1 MAINSNMLKTSSFSQ
16 ATTAT
21 NAVGTGVAPDQR
33 RLFNLSDRIAE
44 LAPEESPFFVYLSKT
59 AKLPTDDSLFR
70 YLEDRTKINY
80 TSREFFIDGDV
91 NGGSALTVGQDY
103 TFTVESAE
111 GSTTAAGRVEQL
123 VKGMVIAIRTL
134 GDAVGAATYG
144 NVIVR
149 VETGLTQNSADTS
162 FTGKVISVSS
172 TSNSVDVVS
181 DTNRCQI
188 IGSAYAEGTGSP
200 DVFSDTIDDGF
211 GYTQIFKTAA
221 EISNTAHATQLRG
234 YANEFDRVLAQKLR
248 EHKID
253 IERAMLFNQK
263 ARIDGIQYS
272 EGLIGHII
280 KNSSVVAGTSDL
292 SYESGKAYFRTA
304 QASELTYDRFL
315 KDFEV
320 LFDPA
325 RGGSNERL
333 ALCSLPVIS
342 FFNKMGADGFLNK
355 TLVDGTSTAVNDVSN
370 YRVNMDKLSGEFGH
384 QLMAL
389 NTIHGSVYMVK
400 EPLFRG
406 HSSGMM
412 LMADM
417 SKLYYRPLVGN
428 GINRDT
434 QVMTNVQGA
443 DEDLRKDM
451 ILTEAGLEVCLPES
465 HYLINLEGV

>member
-1 MAINSNMLKTSSFSQ
+1 MAISGQIKQTDLTA
-16 ATTAT
+16 ATTA
-21 NAVGTGVAPDQR
+21 ADYGVAPDRR
-33 RLFNLSDRIAE
+33 RLYNFSDRIAE
-44 LAPEESPFFVYLSKT
+44 LAPEESPFFVYLSQT

-80 TSREFFIDGDV
+80 TSREFLLKGNHD
-91 NGGSALTVGQDY
+91 GSATQQAGDTVSFIVDTPDG
-103 TFTVESAE
+103 
-111 GSTTAAGRVEQL
+111 AAVDFL
-123 VKGMVIAIRTL
+123 VKGMVFAVRTM
-134 GDAVGAATYG
+134 GDTADDAVYA
-144 NVIVR
+144 NIVCR
-149 VETGLTQNSADTS
+149 VEDAPVQDSSNNQTT

-172 TSNSVDVVS
+172 TA
-181 DTNRCQI
+181 TNANVLADDKRCQI
-188 IGSAYAEGTGSP
+188 IGTAYGEGTGSP
-200 DVFSDTIDDGF
+200 DVFSDSLEDNY

-221 EISNTAHATQLRG
+221 EITNTAYATQLRG
-234 YANEFDRVLAQKLR
+234 VSNEFERVLAQKMR

-263 ARIDGIQYS
+263 ARVGDIQYT
-272 EGLIGHII
+272 EGLVGHII
-280 KNSSVVAGTSDL
+280 KNSTVVNASASGTAKNL
-292 SYESGKAYFRTA
+292 SYSPRKAYFKTYKE
-304 QASELTYDRFL
+304 SELTYDSL
-315 KDFEV
+315 LSDFEV

-333 ALCSLPVIS
+333 ALASLPVIS
-342 FFNKMGADGFLNK
+342 FFNKMGDGFFADN
-355 TLVDGTSTAVNDVSN
+355 STASTQ
-370 YRVNMDKLSGEFGH
+370 YRINMDELSGQFGH
-384 QLMAL
+384 QLMEI
-389 NTIHGSVYMVK
+389 NTIHGSMFMVK

-406 HSSGMM
+406 HSSGLM

>member
-1 MAINSNMLKTSSFSQ
+1 MAITSGQLKSTNLTVATS
-16 ATTAT
+16 AADY
-21 NAVGTGVAPDQR
+21 GVAPDQR
-33 RLFNLSDRIAE
+33 RLYNFSDRIAE

-80 TSREFFIDGDV
+80 TSREFFIDGNV
-91 NGGSALTVGQDY
+91 ASSAQLTAGTDY
-103 TFTVESAE
+103 SFTVEAAE
-111 GSTTAAGRVEQL
+111 GSSDSAGNVDWL

-134 GDAVGAATYG
+134 GDATGAAGYG
-144 NVIVR
+144 NVIIR
-149 VETGLTQNSADTS
+149 VESAPTQNAADTT
-162 FTGKVISVSS
+162 FLGKVISVSS
-172 TSNSVDVVS
+172 TASNMDKVL
-181 DTNRCQI
+181 DTQRCQV
-188 IGSAYAEGTGSP
+188 IGSAFAEGSGSP
-200 DVFSDTIDDGF
+200 DVFSDSLDDGF

-234 YANEFDRVLAQKLR
+234 VSNEFDRVLAQKLR

-263 ARIDGIQYS
+263 ARIDGVQYS

-280 KNSSVVAGTSDL
+280 KNSTVVSDNTAL
-292 SYESGKAYFRTA
+292 SYTSGKAYFRTM
-304 QASELTYDRFL
+304 QESELTYDRL
-315 KDFEV
+315 LSDFEV
-320 LFDPA
+320 VFDPA

-333 ALCSLPVIS
+333 ALASLPVMS
-342 FFNKMGADGFLNK
+342 YFNKMGAVSFSENS
-355 TLVDGTSTAVNDVSN
+355 TNGTQ
-370 YRVNMDKLSGEFGH
+370 YRINMDELSGQFGH
-384 QLMAL
+384 KLMQLD
-389 NTIHGSVYMVK
+389 TIHGTVYMVK

-412 LMADM
+412 AMADM
-417 SKLYYRPLVGN
+417 SKVYYRPLVGN

-465 HYLINLEGV
+465 HYLINLENV

>member
-1 MAINSNMLKTSSFSQ
+1 MAISGQIKQTDLTA
-16 ATTAT
+16 ATTSADY
-21 NAVGTGVAPDQR
+21 GVAPDRR
-33 RLFNLSDRIAE
+33 RLYNFSDRIAE
-44 LAPEESPFFVYLSKT
+44 LAPEESPFFVYLSQT

-80 TSREFFIDGDV
+80 TSREFLLKGNHDSSATQSAGDTVSFIVDTPDG
-91 NGGSALTVGQDY
+91 
-103 TFTVESAE
+103 
-111 GSTTAAGRVEQL
+111 AAVDFL
-123 VKGMVIAIRTL
+123 VKGMVFAVRTM
-134 GDAVGAATYG
+134 GESADDAVYA
-144 NVIVR
+144 NIVCR
-149 VETGLTQNSADTS
+149 VEDAPVQDSSNNQTT

-172 TSNSVDVVS
+172 TA
-181 DTNRCQI
+181 TNANKLLDNKRCQI
-188 IGSAYAEGTGSP
+188 IGTAYGEGTGSP
-200 DVFSDTIDDGF
+200 DVFSDSLEDNY

-221 EISNTAHATQLRG
+221 EITNTAYATQLRG
-234 YANEFDRVLAQKLR
+234 VSNEFERVLAQKMR

-263 ARIDGIQYS
+263 ARVGGIQYT
-272 EGLIGHII
+272 EGIVGHII
-280 KNSSVVAGTSDL
+280 KNSTVVSDNSNL
-292 SYESGKAYFRTA
+292 SYSSGKGYFRTA
-304 QASELTYDRFL
+304 AASELTYDRL
-315 KDFEV
+315 LSDFEV

-333 ALCSLPVIS
+333 ALASLPVIS
-342 FFNKMGADGFLNK
+342 FFNKMGDGFFADN
-355 TLVDGTSTAVNDVSN
+355 STASTQ
-370 YRVNMDKLSGEFGH
+370 YQINMDELSGQFGH
-384 QLMAL
+384 QLMEI
-389 NTIHGSVYMVK
+389 NTVHGSMFMVK

-406 HSSGMM
+406 HSSGLMM
-412 LMADM
+412 LADM

>member
-1 MAINSNMLKTSSFSQ
+1 MAISGQIKQTDLTA
-16 ATTAT
+16 ATTA
-21 NAVGTGVAPDQR
+21 ADYGVAPDRR
-33 RLFNLSDRIAE
+33 RLYNFSDRIAE
-44 LAPEESPFFVYLSKT
+44 LAPEESPFFVYLSQT

-80 TSREFFIDGDV
+80 TSREFLLKGSHDGGATQVAGD
-91 NGGSALTVGQDY
+91 TVS
-103 TFTVESAE
+103 FTVDTPD
-111 GSTTAAGRVEQL
+111 GAAVDFL
-123 VKGMVIAIRTL
+123 VKGMVFAVRTM
-134 GDAVGAATYG
+134 GDTADDAVYA
-144 NVIVR
+144 NIVCR
-149 VETGLTQNSADTS
+149 VEDAPVQDSSNNQTT

-172 TSNSVDVVS
+172 TATDANVLAD
-181 DTNRCQI
+181 DKRCQI
-188 IGSAYAEGTGSP
+188 IGTAYGEGTGSP
-200 DVFSDTIDDGF
+200 DVFSDSLEDNY

-221 EISNTAHATQLRG
+221 EITNTAYATQLRG
-234 YANEFDRVLAQKLR
+234 VSNEFERVLAQKMR

-263 ARIDGIQYS
+263 ARVGDIQYT
-272 EGLIGHII
+272 EGLVGHII
-280 KNSSVVAGTSDL
+280 KNSTVVNASASGTAKNL
-292 SYESGKAYFRTA
+292 SYSPRKAYFKTYKE
-304 QASELTYDRFL
+304 SELTYDSL
-315 KDFEV
+315 LSDFEV

-333 ALCSLPVIS
+333 ALASLPVIS
-342 FFNKMGADGFLNK
+342 FFNKMGDGFFADN
-355 TLVDGTSTAVNDVSN
+355 STASTQ
-370 YRVNMDKLSGEFGH
+370 YRINMDELSGQFGH
-384 QLMAL
+384 QLMEI
-389 NTIHGSVYMVK
+389 NTIHGSMFMVK

-406 HSSGMM
+406 HSSGLM

>member
-1 MAINSNMLKTSSFSQ
+1 MAITSGQLKSTNLTVATS
-16 ATTAT
+16 AADY
-21 NAVGTGVAPDQR
+21 GVAPDQR
-33 RLFNLSDRIAE
+33 RLYNFSDRIAE

-80 TSREFFIDGDV
+80 TSREFFIDGNV
-91 NGGSALTVGQDY
+91 ASSAQLTAGTDY
-103 TFTVESAE
+103 SFTVEAAE
-111 GSTTAAGRVEQL
+111 GSSDSAGNVDWL

-134 GDAVGAATYG
+134 GDATGAAGYG
-144 NVIVR
+144 NVIIR
-149 VETGLTQNSADTS
+149 VESAPTQNAADTT
-162 FTGKVISVSS
+162 FLGKVISVSS
-172 TSNSVDVVS
+172 TASNMDKVL
-181 DTNRCQI
+181 DTQRCQV
-188 IGSAYAEGTGSP
+188 IGSAFAEGSGSP
-200 DVFSDTIDDGF
+200 DVFSDSLDDGF

-234 YANEFDRVLAQKLR
+234 VSNEFDRVLAQKLR

-263 ARIDGIQYS
+263 ARVDGVQYS

-280 KNSSVVAGTSDL
+280 KNSTVVSDNTAL
-292 SYESGKAYFRTA
+292 SYTSGKAYFRTM
-304 QASELTYDRFL
+304 QESELTYDRL
-315 KDFEV
+315 LSDFEV
-320 LFDPA
+320 VFDPA

-333 ALCSLPVIS
+333 ALASLPVMS
-342 FFNKMGADGFLNK
+342 YFNKMGAVSFSENS
-355 TLVDGTSTAVNDVSN
+355 TNGTQ
-370 YRVNMDKLSGEFGH
+370 YRINMDELSGQFGH
-384 QLMAL
+384 KLMQLD
-389 NTIHGSVYMVK
+389 TIHGTVYMVK

-412 LMADM
+412 AMADM
-417 SKLYYRPLVGN
+417 SKVYYRPLVGN

-434 QVMTNVQGA
+434 QVHTNVQAA

-465 HYLINLEGV
+465 HYLINLENV

>member
-1 MAINSNMLKTSSFSQ
+1 MAITSGQLKASNLTAS
-16 ATTAT
+16 TTAT
-21 NAVGTGVAPDQR
+21 GASGTGVAPDQR
-33 RLFNLSDRIAE
+33 RLFNFSDRIAE

-70 YLEDRTKINY
+70 YLEDRSKISY
-80 TSREFFIDGDV
+80 TSRNFFIDGAV
-91 NGGSALTVGQDY
+91 GTVVAGTNY
-103 TFTVESAE
+103 TVTVDDNASSPA
-111 GSTTAAGRVEQL
+111 SIDFL
-123 VKGMVIAIRTL
+123 VKGMVIAVRTRG
-134 GDAVGAATYG
+134 GDDTQGYG
-144 NVIVR
+144 NAILR
-149 VETGLTQNSADTS
+149 VESAPTDNGADTT
-162 FTGKVISVSS
+162 FLAKCISVSG
-172 TSNSVDVVS
+172 VS
-181 DTNRCQI
+181 GSDSIEDGDPCQI
-188 IGSAYAEGTGSP
+188 IGSAYAEGSGSP
-200 DVFSDTIDDGF
+200 DVFSEGIDDGF

-221 EISNTAHATQLRG
+221 EVTNTAYATQLRG
-234 YANEFDRVLAQKLR
+234 YSNEFERVLAMKMR

-272 EGLIGHII
+272 EGLVGHII
-280 KNSSVVAGTSDL
+280 KNSTFVAGDAALT
-292 SYESGKAYFRTA
+292 YEQGKAYAKTYDEA
-304 QASELTYDRFL
+304 ELTYDSL
-315 KDFEV
+315 LGDFEV

-333 ALCSLPVIS
+333 ALASLPVIS
-342 FFNKMGADGFLNK
+342 YFNKMGDGAF
-355 TLVDGTSTAVNDVSN
+355 VDKSTESTQ
-370 YRVNMDKLSGEFGH
+370 YQINMDELGGAFGH
-384 QLMAL
+384 QLMEI
-389 NTIHGSVYMVK
+389 NTVHGSVYLVK

-406 HSSGMM
+406 HSSGLM

-428 GINRDT
+428 GVNRDT

>member
-1 MAINSNMLKTSSFSQ
+1 MAISGQIKQTDLTA
-16 ATTAT
+16 ATTA
-21 NAVGTGVAPDQR
+21 ADYGVAPDRR
-33 RLFNLSDRIAE
+33 RLYNFSDRIAE
-44 LAPEESPFFVYLSKT
+44 LAPEESPFFVYLSQT

-80 TSREFFIDGDV
+80 TSREFLLKGNHD
-91 NGGSALTVGQDY
+91 GSATQ
-103 TFTVESAE
+103 
-111 GSTTAAGRVEQL
+111 AAGDTVSFIVDTPDGAAVDFL
-123 VKGMVIAIRTL
+123 VKGMVFAVRTM
-134 GDAVGAATYG
+134 GDSADDAVYA
-144 NVIVR
+144 NIVCR
-149 VETGLTQNSADTS
+149 VEDAPVQDSSNNQTT

-172 TSNSVDVVS
+172 TA
-181 DTNRCQI
+181 TNANKLLDNKRAQI
-188 IGSAYAEGTGSP
+188 IGTAYGEGTGSP
-200 DVFSDTIDDGF
+200 DVFSDSLEDNY

-221 EISNTAHATQLRG
+221 EITNTAYATQLRG
-234 YANEFDRVLAQKLR
+234 VANEFERVLAQKMR

-263 ARIDGIQYS
+263 ARVGDIQYT
-272 EGLIGHII
+272 EGLVGHII
-280 KNSSVVAGTSDL
+280 KNSTVVNASASGTAKNL
-292 SYESGKAYFRTA
+292 SYSPRKAYFKTYKE
-304 QASELTYDRFL
+304 SELTYDSL
-315 KDFEV
+315 LSDFEV

-333 ALCSLPVIS
+333 ALASLPVIS
-342 FFNKMGADGFLNK
+342 FFNKMGDGFFADN
-355 TLVDGTSTAVNDVSN
+355 STASTQ
-370 YRVNMDKLSGEFGH
+370 YQINMDELSGQFGH
-384 QLMAL
+384 QLMEI
-389 NTIHGSVYMVK
+389 NTVHGSMFMVK

-406 HSSGMM
+406 HSSGLMM
-412 LMADM
+412 LADM

>member
-1 MAINSNMLKTSSFSQ
+1 MAISGQIKQTDLTA
-16 ATTAT
+16 ATTA
-21 NAVGTGVAPDQR
+21 ADYGVAPDRR
-33 RLFNLSDRIAE
+33 RLYNFSDRIAE
-44 LAPEESPFFVYLSKT
+44 LAPEESPFFVYLSQT

-80 TSREFFIDGDV
+80 TSREFLLKGNHD
-91 NGGSALTVGQDY
+91 GSATQQAGDTVSFIVDTPDG
-103 TFTVESAE
+103 
-111 GSTTAAGRVEQL
+111 AAVDFL
-123 VKGMVIAIRTL
+123 VKGMVFAVRTM
-134 GDAVGAATYG
+134 GDTADDAVYA
-144 NVIVR
+144 NIVCR
-149 VETGLTQNSADTS
+149 VEDAPVQDSSNNQTT

-172 TSNSVDVVS
+172 TATDADKLLDNK
-181 DTNRCQI
+181 RAQI
-188 IGSAYAEGTGSP
+188 IGTAYGEGTGSP
-200 DVFSDTIDDGF
+200 DVFSDSLEDNY

-221 EISNTAHATQLRG
+221 EITNTAYATQLRG
-234 YANEFDRVLAQKLR
+234 VSNEFERVLAQKMR

-263 ARIDGIQYS
+263 ARVGDIQYT
-272 EGLIGHII
+272 EGLVGHII
-280 KNSSVVAGTSDL
+280 KNSTVVNAGAAGTAKNL
-292 SYESGKAYFRTA
+292 SYSPRKAYFKTYKE
-304 QASELTYDRFL
+304 SELTYDSL
-315 KDFEV
+315 LSDFEV

-333 ALCSLPVIS
+333 ALASLPVIS
-342 FFNKMGADGFLNK
+342 FFNKMGDGFFADN
-355 TLVDGTSTAVNDVSN
+355 STASTQ
-370 YRVNMDKLSGEFGH
+370 YRINMDELSGQFGH
-384 QLMAL
+384 QLMEI
-389 NTIHGSVYMVK
+389 NTIHGSMFMVK

-406 HSSGMM
+406 HSSGLM

>member
-1 MAINSNMLKTSSFSQ
+1 MAITSGKLMQSNLSAT
-16 ATTAT
+16 TTAT
-21 NAVGTGVAPDQR
+21 GASGTGVAPDQR
-33 RLFNLSDRIAE
+33 RLFNFSDRIAE

-70 YLEDRTKINY
+70 YLEDRSKISY
-80 TSREFFIDGDV
+80 TSRNFFIDG
-91 NGGSALTVGQDY
+91 TVGTVVAGTNY
-103 TFTVESAE
+103 TVTVDDDASSPA
-111 GSTTAAGRVEQL
+111 SIDFL
-123 VKGMVIAIRTL
+123 VKGMVIAVRTRG
-134 GDAVGAATYG
+134 GDDTQGYG
-144 NVIVR
+144 NAILR
-149 VETGLTQNSADTS
+149 VENAPTDNGADTT
-162 FTGKVISVSS
+162 FLAKCISVSG
-172 TSNSVDVVS
+172 VS
-181 DTNRCQI
+181 GSDSIADGDPCQI
-188 IGSAYAEGTGSP
+188 IGSAYAEGSGSP
-200 DVFSDTIDDGF
+200 DVFSEGIDDGF

-221 EISNTAHATQLRG
+221 EVTNTAYATQLRG
-234 YANEFDRVLAQKLR
+234 YSNEFERVLAMKMR

-272 EGLIGHII
+272 EGLVGHII
-280 KNSSVVAGTSDL
+280 KNSTFKAGDAAL
-292 SYESGKAYFRTA
+292 VYEQGKAYAKTYDEA
-304 QASELTYDRFL
+304 ELTYDSL
-315 KDFEV
+315 LGDFEV

-333 ALCSLPVIS
+333 ALASLPVIS
-342 FFNKMGADGFLNK
+342 YFNKMGDGAF
-355 TLVDGTSTAVNDVSN
+355 VDKSTESTQ
-370 YRVNMDKLSGEFGH
+370 YQINMDELGGAFGH
-384 QLMAL
+384 QLMEI
-389 NTIHGSVYMVK
+389 NTVHGSVYLVK

-406 HSSGMM
+406 HSSGLM

>member
-1 MAINSNMLKTSSFSQ
+1 MAITSGKLMTNNLTAS
-16 ATTAT
+16 TTAT
-21 NAVGTGVAPDQR
+21 GATGTGVAPDQR
-33 RLFNLSDRIAE
+33 RLFNFSDRIAE

-70 YLEDRTKINY
+70 YLEDRSKISY
-80 TSREFFIDGDV
+80 TSRNFFIDGAV
-91 NGGSALTVGQDY
+91 GTV
-103 TFTVESAE
+103 
-111 GSTTAAGRVEQL
+111 AAGTNYTVTVDDNASSPASVDFL
-123 VKGMVIAIRTL
+123 VKGMVIAVRTRG
-134 GDAVGAATYG
+134 GDDTQGYG
-144 NVIVR
+144 NAILR
-149 VETGLTQNSADTS
+149 VENAPTDNGADTT
-162 FTGKVISVSS
+162 FLAKCISVSG
-172 TSNSVDVVS
+172 VS
-181 DTNRCQI
+181 GSDSIADNDPCQI
-188 IGSAYAEGTGSP
+188 IGSAYAEGSGSP
-200 DVFSDTIDDGF
+200 DVFSEGIDDGF

-221 EISNTAHATQLRG
+221 EVTNTAYATQLRG
-234 YANEFDRVLAQKLR
+234 YSNEFERVLAMKMR

-272 EGLIGHII
+272 EGLVGHII
-280 KNSSVVAGTSDL
+280 KNSSFVAGDAALT
-292 SYESGKAYFRTA
+292 YEQGKAYAKTYDEA
-304 QASELTYDRFL
+304 ELTYDSL
-315 KDFEV
+315 LGDFEV

-333 ALCSLPVIS
+333 ALASLPVIS
-342 FFNKMGADGFLNK
+342 YFNKMGDGAF
-355 TLVDGTSTAVNDVSN
+355 VDKSTESTQ
-370 YRVNMDKLSGEFGH
+370 YQINMDELGGAFGH
-384 QLMAL
+384 QLMEI
-389 NTIHGSVYMVK
+389 NTVHGSVYLVK

-406 HSSGMM
+406 HSSGLM

-428 GINRDT
+428 GVNRDT

>member
-1 MAINSNMLKTSSFSQ
+1 MAISGQIKQTDLTA
-16 ATTAT
+16 ATTSADY
-21 NAVGTGVAPDQR
+21 GVAPDRR
-33 RLFNLSDRIAE
+33 RLYNFSDRIAE
-44 LAPEESPFFVYLSKT
+44 LAPEESPFFVYLSQT

-80 TSREFFIDGDV
+80 TSREFLLKGNHDSSATQSAGD
-91 NGGSALTVGQDY
+91 TVS
-103 TFTVESAE
+103 FTVDTPD
-111 GSTTAAGRVEQL
+111 GAAVDFL
-123 VKGMVIAIRTL
+123 VKGMVFAVRTM
-134 GDAVGAATYG
+134 GDSADDAVYA
-144 NVIVR
+144 NIVCR
-149 VETGLTQNSADTS
+149 VEDAPLQNASDTT

-172 TSNSVDVVS
+172 TA
-181 DTNRCQI
+181 TNADKLLDDKRCQI
-188 IGSAYAEGTGSP
+188 IGTAYGEGTGSP
-200 DVFSDTIDDGF
+200 DVFSDSLEDNY

-221 EISNTAHATQLRG
+221 EITNTAYATQLRG
-234 YANEFDRVLAQKLR
+234 VSNEFERVLAQKMR

-263 ARIDGIQYS
+263 ARVGDIQYT
-272 EGLIGHII
+272 EGLVGHII
-280 KNSSVVAGTSDL
+280 KNSTVVNASASGTAKNL
-292 SYESGKAYFRTA
+292 SYSSGKAYFKSYKE
-304 QASELTYDRFL
+304 SELTYDSL
-315 KDFEV
+315 LSDFEV

-333 ALCSLPVIS
+333 ALASLPVIS
-342 FFNKMGADGFLNK
+342 FFNKMGDGFFADN
-355 TLVDGTSTAVNDVSN
+355 STASTQ
-370 YRVNMDKLSGEFGH
+370 YQINMDELSGQFGH
-384 QLMAL
+384 QLMEI
-389 NTIHGSVYMVK
+389 NTVHGSMFMVK

-406 HSSGMM
+406 HSSGLMM
-412 LMADM
+412 LADM